1 MRITLDVTNAQ
12 SGCADIRKVE
22 IFLDTVKFINREL
35 I

>member
-22 IFLDTVKFINREL
+22 IFFGYSKIHK
-35 I
+35 